1 MRFVSR
7 KQRSLSE
14 RFPVL
19 QEGVDEVKA
28 ENAILDGEI
37 VALDPQGMPVFE
49 GLRSGRKARGC
60 VIVFQVFDLLYLD
73 GQSLVDERLI
83 VRKRKLKK
91 VLKKGARRRF
101 CYTDHVLK
109 QGERFFAELEKI
121 GLEGMVAKKVDS
133 VYVNGRSRDWLKIKT
148 GIGKRDMRER
158 AERWQS

>member
-1 MRFVSR
+1 MGIERSAFLRTLRCGSSR
-7 KQRSLSE
+7 ETNAVCRE

-49 GLRSGRKARGC
+49 GLRSGGKARGC

-121 GLEGMVAKKVDS
+121 GLEGMVAKKLV
-133 VYVNGRSRDWLKIKT
+133 
-148 GIGKRDMRER
+148 M
-158 AERWQS
+158 